1 MPNQRR
7 RREAPNWRFSSVM
20 SSDVDIVGHFLRQP
34 CRQLEAAE
42 PSPEDQHLRGH
53 GRQGYDCQPV
63 AVRETPRV
71 TQGRGAAVVE
81 DPHAA
86 EQAYIDGLYVRLAEL
101 RAHTA
106 ARLAEVRLY
115 QTRHRQALL
124 ERDAEIYLLEGAL
137 ARYDVGGGALCFGRI
152 DLEDGAR
159 YYIGRLGLSD
169 ESLEPLLVDWR
180 APAAEPFYRATPGQP
195 EGVVLRRHLLCE
207 GRRLV
212 AIDDEV
218 FDVAALGDERRNAL
232 RGEAALMAALQRR
245 RTGRMADIVATIQ
258 AEQDEVIRS
267 PLEGVLLVQGGPGT
281 GKTAVALHRAAYLL
295 YTHRERLSA
304 RGVLIVGPS
313 TVFLRYIEQVLPA
326 LGETGAVLA
335 RVGDMYP
342 GIAARRPESAEATE
356 VKGRSGMVDVL
367 KRAVR
372 TRQRI
377 LREETIVGFGTVLLR
392 VTPQAS
398 RSARRRARATGLP
411 HNRAKAV
418 FDNALVDELVE
429 QAEAKDA
436 SLGRSNA
443 QGRRRELRTALRRSR
458 EFRALTYRLWPE
470 LTPAELIGDLMSSR
484 VLIRAAGRGTLT
496 EDEVVALHRPP
507 DEGEQTWSQADAPLL
522 DEAAELLGE
531 IQRRPSRRRRRAR
544 EDDGNGQAATIEEM
558 ARADRTWAYGHVIVD
573 EAQEVSPMAWR
584 MLVRRCPQ
592 RSMTVVGDW
601 AQRSVD
607 WGARDWTGALGPA
620 ATERLRVAE
629 LTVNYRTPE
638 EAMALA
644 GRLLAE
650 VDPGLEAPSAIRSSG
665 FIPWS
670 LAVEPGALGDVA
682 VGVAAAEIDAVGDGR
697 IAVVVPAAL
706 KDAVG
711 GALHRGLGDRV
722 STDTGSALDRPVAV
736 LGVAEVKGLEFDSVL
751 VIEPAAIVEAS
762 RRGANDLYVAVT
774 RTTNRL
780 GLLHTRALPD
790 ALSSARQVA
799 SIADIG

>member
-1 MPNQRR
+1 VTEGVAADGGDVHASEQR
-7 RREAPNWRFSSVM
+7 
-20 SSDVDIVGHFLRQP
+20 
-34 CRQLEAAE
+34 
-42 PSPEDQHLRGH
+42 
-53 GRQGYDCQPV
+53 
-63 AVRETPRV
+63 
-71 TQGRGAAVVE
+71 
-81 DPHAA
+81 
-86 EQAYIDGLYVRLAEL
+86 YIDGLYQRLAEL

-106 ARLAEVRLY
+106 GRLAEVRLQ
-115 QTRHRQALL
+115 QTRHHQALL
-124 ERDAEIYLLEGAL
+124 ERDVEINLLEGAL
-137 ARYDVGGGALCFGRI
+137 ARYDVGRGTLCFGRI
-152 DLEDGAR
+152 DLTDGAR

-218 FDVAALGDERRNAL
+218 FDEAALGDDQRRAL

-258 AEQDEVIRS
+258 AEQDQIIRS

-313 TVFLRYIEQVLPA
+313 SVFLRYIEQVLPA

-335 RVGDMYP
+335 RVGDLFP
-342 GIAARRPESAEATE
+342 GVAGRRPESVVATE
-356 VKGRSGMVDVL
+356 VKGRASMVDVL

-377 LREETIVGFGTVLLR
+377 LREDTIIGFGAAHLR
-392 VTPQAS
+392 VTPHDSQL
-398 RSARRRARATGLP
+398 ARRRARATGRP
-411 HNRAKAV
+411 HNQAKTV
-418 FDNALVDELVE
+418 FDNVLLDALID
-429 QAEAKDA
+429 QAEMKDA
-436 SLGRSNA
+436 RLGRSAA
-443 QGRRRELRTALRRSR
+443 QDRRREMRASLRRNR
-458 EFRALTYRLWPE
+458 EFRALAYRLWPA
-470 LTPAELIGDLMSSR
+470 LTPMELLGDLLSER
-484 VLIRAAGRGTLT
+484 VLIRAAGKGRLS
-496 EDEVVALHRPP
+496 EDDVAAIHRPR
-507 DEGEQTWSQADAPLL
+507 DSGEDGWSAADIPLL

-531 IQRRPSRRRRRAR
+531 IQRPGRRRRRTR
-544 EDDGNGQAATIEEM
+544 QDDDDGGPDTRTVEEM
-558 ARADRTWAYGHVIVD
+558 ARADRTWTYGHVIVD

-607 WGARDWTGALGPA
+607 WGARGWKGALGAA
-620 ATERLRVAE
+620 ATERLRIAE

-644 GRLLAE
+644 GRVLAE
-650 VDPGLEAPSAIRSSG
+650 FDPELEAPSAIRSSG
-665 FIPWS
+665 FVPWS
-670 LAVEPGALGDVA
+670 LLAEPDALGDITAGV
-682 VGVAAAEIDAVGDGR
+682 VAAEARTVGDGR
-697 IAVVVPAAL
+697 IAVVVPQTLRPSVGEVLRRALPDQVAA
-706 KDAVG
+706 D
-711 GALHRGLGDRV
+711 
-722 STDTGSALDRPVAV
+722 SGSALDRPVAIF
-736 LGVAEVKGLEFDSVL
+736 GVNDVKGLEFDSVI
-751 VIEPAAIVEAS
+751 VIEPAAIIDAS
-762 RRGANDLYVAVT
+762 PRGANDLYVALT

-780 GLLHTRALPD
+780 GLLHTRPLPD
-790 ALSSARQVA
+790 ALTSARQVT
-799 SIADIG
+799 SIPDIG

>member
-1 MPNQRR
+1 VLFRSPADSTGRDPL
-7 RREAPNWRFSSVM
+7 AWR
-20 SSDVDIVGHFLRQP
+20 
-34 CRQLEAAE
+34 AAVILDGLLT
-42 PSPEDQHLRGH
+42 PL
-53 GRQGYDCQPV
+53 
-63 AVRETPRV
+63 RETPGV
-71 TQGRGAAVVE
+71 TEGAAAGGG

-86 EQAYIDGLYVRLAEL
+86 EQRYIDGLYRRLAEL

-106 ARLAEVRLY
+106 ARLAEVRLL
-115 QTRHRQALL
+115 QTRHHQALM
-124 ERDAEIYLLEGAL
+124 ERDAEIRLLEGAL
-137 ARYDVGGGALCFGRI
+137 VRYDVGGGALCFGRI

-195 EGVVLRRHLLCE
+195 EGIVLRRHLLCE
-207 GRRLV
+207 GQRLV
-212 AIDDEV
+212 TIDDEV
-218 FDVAALGDERRNAL
+218 FDESALADDQRQAL

-258 AEQDEVIRS
+258 AEQDQVIRS

-335 RVGDMYP
+335 RVGDLYP
-342 GIAARRPESAEATE
+342 GIAARRREVPRAVE
-356 VKGRSGMVDVL
+356 VKGRSLMVDVL

-372 TRQRI
+372 TRERV
-377 LREETIVGFGTVLLR
+377 LREETIVGFGAVQLR
-392 VTPQAS
+392 VTPHAS
-398 RSARRRARATGLP
+398 QSARRRARGTGLP
-411 HNRAKAV
+411 HNQAKAV
-418 FDNALVDELVE
+418 FDNALLDDLVA

-436 SLGRSNA
+436 RLRRTNGH
-443 QGRRRELRTALRRSR
+443 GRRRELRASLRRSR
-458 EFRALTYRLWPE
+458 EFRAVAYRLWPQ
-470 LTPAELIGDLMSSR
+470 LTPMELLGDLLSSR
-484 VLIRAAGRGTLT
+484 VLIRAAGRGHLT
-496 EDEVVALHRPP
+496 EDDVAAIHRPP
-507 DEGEQTWSQADAPLL
+507 EGDGSDISDAGGWSAADVPLL

-531 IQRRPSRRRRRAR
+531 IPRRGKRVRRGEAEEDGGDSR
-544 EDDGNGQAATIEEM
+544 TIEEM
-558 ARADRTWAYGHVIVD
+558 ARADRTWSYGHVIVD

-601 AQRSVD
+601 AQRSID
-607 WGARDWTGALGPA
+607 WGARGWEGALGAA

-644 GRLLAE
+644 GRLLAD
-650 VDPGLEAPSAIRSSG
+650 VDPDLEPPSAIRSSG
-665 FIPWS
+665 FLPWS
-670 LAVEPGALGDVA
+670 LRADAEALGDVA
-682 VGVAAAEIDAVGDGR
+682 AGIVAAELRAVGDGR
-697 IAVVVPAAL
+697 IAIVAP
-706 KDAVG
+706 DAVREVIG
-711 GALHRGLGDRV
+711 EALRRGVGEGV
-722 STDTGSALDRPVAV
+722 ATDAGSALDRPVAV
-736 LGVAEVKGLEFDSVL
+736 FAVADVKGLEFDSV
-751 VIEPAAIVEAS
+751 VVVEPAAIVEAS
-762 RRGANDLYVAVT
+762 PRGANDLYVALT

-780 GLLHTRALPD
+780 GLLHTRELPET
-790 ALSSARQVA
+790 LTSARAVT
-799 SIADIG
+799 SIAEIG

>member
-1 MPNQRR
+1 MAD
-7 RREAPNWRFSSVM
+7 REA
-20 SSDVDIVGHFLRQP
+20 
-34 CRQLEAAE
+34 
-42 PSPEDQHLRGH
+42 
-53 GRQGYDCQPV
+53 
-63 AVRETPRV
+63 
-71 TQGRGAAVVE
+71 GAVE

-86 EQAYIDGLYVRLAEL
+86 EQAYIDGLYRRLAEL

-124 ERDAEIYLLEGAL
+124 ERDAEIHLLEGAL

-152 DLEDGAR
+152 DLNDGAR

-218 FDVAALGDERRNAL
+218 FDEAALGDEQRRDL
-232 RGEAALMAALQRR
+232 RGEAALMAALLRR

-295 YTHRERLSA
+295 YTHRERLAA

-335 RVGDMYP
+335 RVGDLYP
-342 GIAARRPESAEATE
+342 GIGARRPEDPAATE
-356 VKGRSGMVDVL
+356 VKGRSNMVDVL

-377 LREETIVGFGTVLLR
+377 LRGETIVGFGAVQLR

-398 RSARRRARATGLP
+398 RSARKRARATGQP

-418 FDNALVDELVE
+418 FDNALLDELVD

-436 SLGRSNA
+436 RLGRSNG
-443 QGRRRELRTALRRSR
+443 QDRRRELRTALRRSR
-458 EFRALTYRLWPE
+458 EFRALAYRLWPE
-470 LTPAELIGDLMSSR
+470 LTPAELLGDLLSAR
-484 VLIRAAGRGTLT
+484 VLIRAAGRGTLS
-496 EDEVVALHRPP
+496 EDEVSALHRPP
-507 DEGEQTWSQADAPLL
+507 DDSDEGWSAADVPLL
-522 DEAAELLGE
+522 DEAAELLGQ
-531 IQRRPSRRRRRAR
+531 IQRRPSRRRRRPR
-544 EDDGNGQAATIEEM
+544 EDDDGALDHRTIEEM

-584 MLVRRCPQ
+584 MLVRRCPH

-607 WGARDWTGALGPA
+607 WGARGWTGALGAA
-620 ATERLRVAE
+620 ATERLRLAE

-650 VDPGLEAPSAIRSSG
+650 VDPDLEAPSAIRSSG
-665 FIPWS
+665 FTPWS

-682 VGVAAAEIDAVGDGR
+682 VGVVGAELDAVGDGR

-706 KDAVG
+706 KEAVG

-736 LGVAEVKGLEFDSVL
+736 FGVAEVKGLEFDSVL
-751 VIEPAAIVEAS
+751 VVEPAAIVEAS
-762 RRGANDLYVAVT
+762 RRGTNDLYVAIT

-790 ALSSARQVA
+790 ALSSARQVS
-799 SIADIG
+799 SITEIG